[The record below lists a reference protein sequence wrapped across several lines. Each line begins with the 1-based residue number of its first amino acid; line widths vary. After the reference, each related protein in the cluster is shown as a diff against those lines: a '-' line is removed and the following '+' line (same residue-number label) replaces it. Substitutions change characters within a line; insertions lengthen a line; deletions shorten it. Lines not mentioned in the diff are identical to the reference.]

1 MGNYLNAKNQRKEEK
16 MKIVFDRYTIKLIPE
31 TEQDVAFIED
41 TMGLIEDGDEIS
53 LERIESENVE
63 LGFRLE
69 TDLRT
74 KPAVRKVDMP
84 PHPSYKLKPNGLY
97 ERPIED
103 FIDFCDSDNIEVV
116 QGKGG
121 TKKLD

>member
-1 MGNYLNAKNQRKEEK
+1 MR
-16 MKIVFDRYTIKLIPE
+16 IVFDRFTVKLIPE

-41 TMGLIEDGDEIS
+41 TMGLCDDGDEIT
-53 LERIESENVE
+53 LERIESEDVE
-63 LGFRLE
+63 FGFRLE
-69 TDLRT
+69 TDLRS
-74 KPAVRKVDMP
+74 KPFNNKHNLP
-84 PHPSYKLKPNGLY
+84 PHPSYKIKPNGLY
-97 ERPIED
+97 EKPIED

>member
-1 MGNYLNAKNQRKEEK
+1 
-16 MKIVFDRYTIKLIPE
+16 MKIVFDRFTIKLIPE

-41 TMGLIEDGDEIS
+41 TMGLVEDGDEIA
-53 LERIESENVE
+53 LERIESEDVE

-74 KPAVRKVDMP
+74 KPAVKKADLP

-97 ERPIED
+97 ERPLED
-103 FIDFCDSDNIEVV
+103 FIDFADSDNIEAI
-116 QGKGG
+116 QNKGG

>member
-1 MGNYLNAKNQRKEEK
+1 MKSWAYKLKVSPSSSSTPPPPPPPPPQEES
-16 MKIVFDRYTIKLIPE
+16 KIV
-31 TEQDVAFIED
+31 
-41 TMGLIEDGDEIS
+41 EDGDEIA
-53 LERIESENVE
+53 LERIESEDVE

-74 KPAVRKVDMP
+74 KPAVKKADLP

-97 ERPIED
+97 ERPLED
-103 FIDFCDSDNIEVV
+103 FIDFADSDNIEAI
-116 QGKGG
+116 QNKGG

>member
-1 MGNYLNAKNQRKEEK
+1 
-16 MKIVFDRYTIKLIPE
+16 MKVIFDRFTIKLIPE
-31 TEQDVAFIED
+31 DEQDVAFIED
-41 TMGLIEDGDEIS
+41 TMGLCDDGDEIT
-53 LERIESENVE
+53 LERIESEDVE

-69 TDLRT
+69 TDLRS
-74 KPAVRKVDMP
+74 KPFASKQSLP
-84 PHPSYKLKPNGLY
+84 PHPSYKIKSNGLY

-103 FIDFCDSDNIEVV
+103 FIDFCDSDNVEVV

>member
-1 MGNYLNAKNQRKEEK
+1 
-16 MKIVFDRYTIKLIPE
+16 MKIIFDRFTIKLIPE

-41 TMGLIEDGDEIS
+41 TMGLVEDGDEIA
-53 LERIESENVE
+53 LERIDSEDVE

-74 KPAVRKVDMP
+74 KPAIRKVDMP

-97 ERPIED
+97 ERPLED
-103 FIDFCDSDNIEVV
+103 FIDFADSDNIEAI
-116 QGKGG
+116 QNKGG
-121 TKKLD
+121 TKKLE

>member
-1 MGNYLNAKNQRKEEK
+1 
-16 MKIVFDRYTIKLIPE
+16 MKIVFDRFTIKLIPE

-41 TMGLIEDGDEIS
+41 TMGLVEDGDEIA
-53 LERIESENVE
+53 LERIESEDVE

-74 KPAVRKVDMP
+74 KPAVKKADLP

-97 ERPIED
+97 ERPLED
-103 FIDFCDSDNIEVV
+103 FIDFADSDNIEAI
-116 QGKGG
+116 QNKGG
-121 TKKLD
+121 TKKLE

>member
-1 MGNYLNAKNQRKEEK
+1 
-16 MKIVFDRYTIKLIPE
+16 MKIVFDRFTIKLIPE

-41 TMGLIEDGDEIS
+41 TMGLVEDGDEIA
-53 LERIESENVE
+53 LERIDSEDVE

-74 KPAVRKVDMP
+74 KPAVKKADLP

-97 ERPIED
+97 ERPLED
-103 FIDFCDSDNIEVV
+103 FIDFADSDNIEAI
-116 QGKGG
+116 QNKGG

>member
-1 MGNYLNAKNQRKEEK
+1 

-41 TMGLIEDGDEIS
+41 TMGLLEDGDEIA

-63 LGFRLE
+63 FGFRLE
-69 TDLRT
+69 SDLRT
-74 KPAVRKVDMP
+74 KPAVRKADLP
-84 PHPSYKLKPNGLY
+84 PHPSYKIKSNGLY

-103 FIDFCDSDNIEVV
+103 FIDFCDSDNVEVV